1 MVELDNETMTEDV
14 IALRQM
20 VLEKREKLLADNQ
33 GNSSRTGLTLN

>member
-14 IALRQM
+14 NALRQM

-33 GNSSRTGLTLN
+33 GIYSRTGLTLN